1 MDDPLLEV
9 KRRLSTRHLGRQGV
23 HGFGL
28 HRSER
33 EVVVYL
39 SPGGPGDD
47 QESLVRELEREA
59 APFRLVVVYEPPPR
73 IT

>member
-1 MDDPLLEV
+1 M
-9 KRRLSTRHLGRQGV
+9 
-23 HGFGL
+23 
-28 HRSER
+28 
-33 EVVVYL
+33 VYL